1 MGLDSMT
8 LECYNSK
15 AVKKNTLQQSEE
27 QTTQRGTA
35 VAAKAGK
42 DLGFS
47 ILLDYYGMVLT
58 EKQRNILTEYYNDDL
73 SLAEIAENYGITRQ
87 GVRDAIKHGEATL
100 MEMEEKLGTAR
111 RTEAIRADLARL
123 EELVSEVRVCNTG
136 LFEPDTRV
144 QRATEEMLTII
155 HRLDTQEELPDG
167 I

>member
-1 MGLDSMT
+1 MT
-8 LECYNSK
+8 KQELYKK
-15 AVKKNTLQQSEE
+15 ACMLP
-27 QTTQRGTA
+27 
-35 VAAKAGK
+35 
-42 DLGFS
+42 
-47 ILLDYYGMVLT
+47 LLPGVYIIRDKT
-58 EKQRNILTEYYNDDL
+58 EMCI
-73 SLAEIAENYGITRQ
+73 
-87 GVRDAIKHGEATL
+87 RDR
-100 MEMEEKLGTAR
+100 EEKLGTAR

>member
-47 ILLDYYGMVLT
+47 ILLDYYGMV
-58 EKQRNILTEYYNDDL
+58 
-73 SLAEIAENYGITRQ
+73 
-87 GVRDAIKHGEATL
+87 
-100 MEMEEKLGTAR
+100 
-111 RTEAIRADLARL
+111 
-123 EELVSEVRVCNTG
+123 
-136 LFEPDTRV
+136 
-144 QRATEEMLTII
+144 
-155 HRLDTQEELPDG
+155 
-167 I
+167 

>member
-1 MGLDSMT
+1 MKKTYFAAVFTAKMLGGHKKLKKRKKQPDTAPLGLDSMT

-87 GVRDAIKHGEATL
+87 EYGMPSSMAKR
-100 MEMEEKLGTAR
+100 
-111 RTEAIRADLARL
+111 
-123 EELVSEVRVCNTG
+123 
-136 LFEPDTRV
+136 P
-144 QRATEEMLTII
+144 
-155 HRLDTQEELPDG
+155 
-167 I
+167 

>member
-1 MGLDSMT
+1 M
-8 LECYNSK
+8 
-15 AVKKNTLQQSEE
+15 
-27 QTTQRGTA
+27 
-35 VAAKAGK
+35 AAKAGK

-123 EELVSEVRVCNTG
+123 EELVSEVRVCNT
-136 LFEPDTRV
+136 RV

>member
-1 MGLDSMT
+1 MAKDFEMG
-8 LECYNSK
+8 Y
-15 AVKKNTLQQSEE
+15 
-27 QTTQRGTA
+27 
-35 VAAKAGK
+35 
-42 DLGFS
+42 
-47 ILLDYYGMVLT
+47 LLDFYGEVLT
-58 EKQRNILTEYYNDDL
+58 PKQCEMLRQYYNDDL
-73 SLAEIAENYGITRQ
+73 SLSELGENFGITRQ
-87 GVRDAIKHGEATL
+87 GARDAIKHGEATL